1 MPCEASGDETDMSD
15 SDPCLRALDGFLEVL
30 GKTPASPE
38 PCEGA
43 LHDPASGEDLEAL
56 GAVRAFDDFHGPAPD
71 LVQGAGEF
79 GSGIATVGEGAA
91 TGSYGGWS

>member
-43 LHDPASGEDLEAL
+43 LHDQRL
-56 GAVRAFDDFHGPAPD
+56 GRTELLPIRWTDSWV
-71 LVQGAGEF
+71 
-79 GSGIATVGEGAA
+79 I
-91 TGSYGGWS
+91 